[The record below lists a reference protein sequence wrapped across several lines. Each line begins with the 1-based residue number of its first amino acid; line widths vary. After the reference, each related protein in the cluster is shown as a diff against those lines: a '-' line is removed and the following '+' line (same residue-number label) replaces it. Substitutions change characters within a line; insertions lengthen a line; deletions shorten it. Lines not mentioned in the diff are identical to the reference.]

1 MLQSMMGHDNLSLRI
16 FNGPKCQVTKTF
28 FALISGPFQ
37 WDRNEIVTIVG
48 TDPDGDRVM
57 ARDRQGNQ
65 QMIPKTFL
73 NPLPPAVRPLSVC
86 Q

>member
-1 MLQSMMGHDNLSLRI
+1 MSG
-16 FNGPKCQVTKTF
+16 KVTKTI

-48 TDPDGDRVM
+48 ADPDGDRVM

-73 NPLPPAVRPLSVC
+73 NPLPSAVRPPSVC